1 VDLFVSM
8 YYCKWEMFLG
18 CSAECGDAY
27 DLSNTRE
34 YDRVLFFAVF
44 LYQTIFPTEDA
55 NLLIQ
60 AMSGF

>member
-1 VDLFVSM
+1 MDLFVSM

-27 DLSNTRE
+27 DLSNTCE
-34 YDRVLFFAVF
+34 YDRVLFIAVF

-55 NLLIQ
+55 N
-60 AMSGF
+60 